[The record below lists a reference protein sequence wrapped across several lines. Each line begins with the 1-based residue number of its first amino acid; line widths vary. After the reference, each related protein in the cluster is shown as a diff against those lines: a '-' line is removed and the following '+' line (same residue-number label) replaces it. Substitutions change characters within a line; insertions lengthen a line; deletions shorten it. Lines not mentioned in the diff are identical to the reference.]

1 MDSPLGRKKQGVFL
15 GAVAMSKV
23 FLFFY
28 IPFSYDTFRV
38 KIVQDPIARTRLP
51 VARSNYLFQLLVA
64 RLKINMYSDFKIRSL
79 VRRYQKVVENFI
91 PAKWL
96 SCCFRV

>member
-38 KIVQDPIARTRLP
+38 KIVQDPIARTP
-51 VARSNYLFQLLVA
+51 G
-64 RLKINMYSDFKIRSL
+64 
-79 VRRYQKVVENFI
+79 
-91 PAKWL
+91 
-96 SCCFRV
+96 